1 MAAPDEA
8 DRKCFE
14 DWMKS
19 RNKVYKSDEEK
30 EIRFETFKTNLQEG
44 RFGPLAAS
52 AKSDEERFED
62 YIKQY
67 KKEYKTEDEKK
78 KRFKSFQTNL
88 RVIDAFE
95 AFVADQHPVF
105 HAKGLTQYSD
115 LTLVEYLREVLG
127 IDAIP
132 PDVSWSDSDSDG
144 EMVWY
149 RHGYV
154 RDAKGEGEDLEGED
168 EVLEDGS
175 EDEDEGVAMDF
186 GAEDKG
192 KVKGE
197 LEVEVEDDVSVKRQR
212 RDCKN
217 IRDVEQL
224 QATADRHPQVFQS
237 FSVGFILL
245 MLTNS
250 NEVTLYV

>member
-1 MAAPDEA
+1 MAASDEA
-8 DRKCFE
+8 ARKLFE
-14 DWMKS
+14 EWMEK
-19 RNKVYKSDEEK
+19 RNKVYKSEEEK
-30 EIRFETFKTNLQEG
+30 EIRFETFKINLQEG
-44 RFGPLAAS
+44 RFGPMAAS

-88 RVIDAFE
+88 RVIDAYE

-127 IDAIP
+127 RDAIP

-154 RDAKGEGEDLEGED
+154 RDAKGEDEEEDGEVEED
-168 EVLEDGS
+168 EE
-175 EDEDEGVAMDF
+175 EDEDEDEEEDGEKEEDGDEEEDEGVDF
-186 GAEDKG
+186 RAEGKG
-192 KVKGE
+192 KGKDKGE
-197 LEVEVEDDVSVKRQR
+197 LEVEVDVSVRRQR
-212 RDCKN
+212 RDCT
-217 IRDVEQL
+217 Q
-224 QATADRHPQVFQS
+224 
-237 FSVGFILL
+237 
-245 MLTNS
+245 
-250 NEVTLYV
+250 

>member
-1 MAAPDEA
+1 MAASDEA
-8 DRKCFE
+8 DRKLFE
-14 DWMKS
+14 EWMEK
-19 RNKVYKSDEEK
+19 RNKVYKSEEEK
-30 EIRFETFKTNLQEG
+30 EIRFETFKSNLQEG
-44 RFGPLAAS
+44 RFGPMAAS

-127 IDAIP
+127 RDATP

-154 RDAKGEGEDLEGED
+154 RDAKGEGEDEYED
-168 EVLEDGS
+168 EEEDEEEEEDENEEEDEEEDREEEEEDENEEEDEEEDREEEEDKVLEDEG
-175 EDEDEGVAMDF
+175 EGVDF
-186 GAEDKG
+186 GAEGKG

-197 LEVEVEDDVSVKRQR
+197 LVVEVDVSVKRQR
-212 RDCKN
+212 R
-217 IRDVEQL
+217 
-224 QATADRHPQVFQS
+224 
-237 FSVGFILL
+237 G
-245 MLTNS
+245 
-250 NEVTLYV
+250 